1 MSMQID
7 LRKVKTVCI
16 SMQKSVN
23 RRESIVRLMNRL
35 GFQRWSFFDGI
46 EDSDPVVGCA
56 KSHIAALKEHD
67 FSEPLLLLE
76 DDVDTTPHYE
86 DILSIPRDTDAL
98 YLGYSWWAWSRDRA
112 TMSKLDTETCLQR
125 EGEYYRI
132 SNMTS
137 AHAVLYMSEAYADA
151 VVSEIDSYLLD
162 QSGNKHCDVAMAKVQ
177 KNYKVLATPKHYFF
191 QVCPRNTYWTNRS
204 ILT

>member
-1 MSMQID
+1 MNMEID
-7 LRKVKTVCI
+7 LRQVKCRCI

-35 GFQRWSFFDGI
+35 GLQRWSFFDGI

-56 KSHIAALKEHD
+56 KSHMAALKEHD

-76 DDVDTTPHYE
+76 DDVDITPNYE
-86 DILSIPRDTDAL
+86 DVLSIPSDTDAL
-98 YLGYSWWAWSRDRA
+98 YLGYSWWAWNKDRA
-112 TMSKLDTETCLQR
+112 MMSKLDTETSFEK

-137 AHAVLYMSEAYADA
+137 AHAVLYMSKAYADA
-151 VVSEIDSYLLD
+151 VTAKIQSYLLD
-162 QSGNKHCDVAMAKVQ
+162 ESGNKHCDVAMAKVQ
-177 KNYKVLATPKHYFF
+177 KTYKVLATPMHYFF
-191 QVCPRNTYWTNRS
+191 QMCPRNTYWTNRS
-204 ILT
+204 IEK